1 VNVCVQGEKAPRRMA
16 HGTHASV
23 AGEVRLASG
32 PKWSVRGLVCGHVE
46 RMISGAQMSVL
57 AELRVGWMC
66 F

>member
-1 VNVCVQGEKAPRRMA
+1 VNVCVQGENAPRRMA

-32 PKWSVRGLVCGHVE
+32 PKWSVCRLVCGHVE